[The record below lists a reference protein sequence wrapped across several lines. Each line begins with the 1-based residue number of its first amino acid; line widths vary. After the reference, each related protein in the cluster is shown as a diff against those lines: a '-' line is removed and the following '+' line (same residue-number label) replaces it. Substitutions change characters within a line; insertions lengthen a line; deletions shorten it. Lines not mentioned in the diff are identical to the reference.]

1 LDKKAIEIIKS
12 IRDGAPGGQAM
23 GKALIRDIARKPVSD
38 EMIEHTVQ
46 RIAEARAS
54 NEGKEGL
61 QAFLNKEEPSW
72 RQ

>member
-1 LDKKAIEIIKS
+1 
-12 IRDGAPGGQAM
+12 
-23 GKALIRDIARKPVSD
+23 
-38 EMIEHTVQ
+38 MIEHTVQ